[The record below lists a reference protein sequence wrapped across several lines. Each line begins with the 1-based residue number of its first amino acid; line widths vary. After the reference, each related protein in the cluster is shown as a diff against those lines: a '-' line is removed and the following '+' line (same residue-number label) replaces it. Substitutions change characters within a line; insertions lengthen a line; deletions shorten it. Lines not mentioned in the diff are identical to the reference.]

1 MKRKKIKLHLNKET
15 VVNLNHDEL
24 EKLKAG
30 IGIQPITTT
39 RPYTDT
45 WLECCG
51 PIWVTYPTMTL
62 CGELHCP

>member
-1 MKRKKIKLHLNKET
+1 MKTRKVKLHLNKET

-30 IGIQPITTT
+30 IVPITTT

-51 PIWVTYPTMTL
+51 PVWVTYPTMTL
-62 CGELHCP
+62 CGDLQCP